1 MKKLLIFA
9 LFMLPLLA
17 NADEVMVDGIKYIV
31 DMDTKTA
38 EVIGSYNNEDK
49 LVYIP
54 STVTVETVRMMTYRV
69 TSIAEGAF
77 RNHQMEELYLP
88 ESLETIGDQAFA
100 HCTNMKSII
109 LGESVTTIGS
119 GAFHDTGLEH
129 IYVCASQIPETFP
142 DNSGTPD
149 NTDWAKM
156 TLHVP
161 ACLVEDYKNS
171 DQPYWGDVRDENIVA
186 LPAQRFVEVKTGDFE
201 YTIDEIAMTAEVT
214 GYGNNEAKN
223 LTVPSTIESADN
235 TYCVTSIGERALSS
249 NDHVVSLTVSEG
261 VKIIE
266 NGAFAH
272 CHSLREISL
281 PNSVVIVGS
290 YAFDRCTYLRYLS
303 MGTGVRSIGHDA
315 FVETGGLEDL
325 YIYAPQIPMT
335 SKSTDDN
342 PSNELS
348 SPIKVHVPAGLVE
361 EYRKSDLPNWRNVN
375 DRDYVALPE
384 GVNKGEAVVDGIK
397 YKLNEKAM
405 TAEAAGLADSTIT
418 DLVIPASITV
428 EGKEYQVQS
437 IGNNAFFENF
447 FSSITLSEG
456 LKTIGRA
463 SFMFSWKVKKI
474 ILPNSVESIG
484 VCSFDHSFAEVF
496 VFGEGIKTIGE
507 GAIKSLPLLK
517 ELYIYARQIPNIVP
531 WTEDFPDE
539 TTWYAV
545 KLYVPND
552 LVEEYRQSRSELPY
566 FNEVRDEKILP
577 ISKDYE
583 SFLTSIRTVKS
594 ESYKAARFSL
604 DGRRLTSPQ
613 KGINIIRMTD
623 GTVRKEI
630 VR

>member
-17 NADEVMVDGIKYIV
+17 NAEEVMVDGIKYIV

-38 EVIGSYNNEDK
+38 EVIGSYNNENK

-54 STVTVETVRMMTYRV
+54 STITVETVRMMTYRV

-100 HCTNMKSII
+100 YCTNMKSII

-142 DNSGTPD
+142 DNSSIPD

-161 ACLVEDYKNS
+161 ASLVEDYKNY
-171 DQPYWGDVRDENIVA
+171 DQPYWSDVRDENIVA

-201 YTIDEIAMTAEVT
+201 YTLDEIAMTAEVT

-223 LTVPSTIESADN
+223 LTVPSTIESAGK
-235 TYCVTSIGERALSS
+235 TYHVTSIGERALSS

-266 NGAFAH
+266 SGAFAH
-272 CHSLREISL
+272 CHSLLEISL

-342 PSNELS
+342 PNNELS

-375 DRDYVALPE
+375 DRDYIALPE
-384 GVNKGEAVVDGIK
+384 GNKGEPVVDGIK
-397 YKLNEKAM
+397 YKLKEETM

-437 IGNNAFFENF
+437 IGNNAFNNNH
-447 FSSITLSEG
+447 FSSISLSEG

-463 SFMFSWKVKKI
+463 SFMFSWKIEKLI
-474 ILPNSVESIG
+474 IPNSVETIG
-484 VCSFDHSFAEVF
+484 ACAFENSSMKLF
-496 VFGEGIKTIGE
+496 VIGEGIKTIGSC
-507 GAIKSLPLLK
+507 AIRSLPWLS
-517 ELYIYARQIPNIVP
+517 EFYIYAPQIPELPND
-531 WTEDFPDE
+531 DFIDMIDE
-539 TTWYAV
+539 SSWNMVY
-545 KLYVPND
+545 LFVPND
-552 LVEEYRQSRSELPY
+552 LVEGYRQCASSY
-566 FNEVRDEKILP
+566 INQIRDVKILP
-577 ISKDYE
+577 ISKDYK
-583 SFLTSIRTVKS
+583 SFLTSISTVKS
-594 ESYKAARFSL
+594 ESNKAARFSL

>member
-1 MKKLLIFA
+1 MQSFRTFTFLFIETSKRSHMKKLLIFA

-17 NADEVMVDGIKYIV
+17 NAEEVMVDGIKYIV

-100 HCTNMKSII
+100 YCTNMKSII

-129 IYVCASQIPETFP
+129 IYVCTSQIPETYP
-142 DNSGTPD
+142 DNSSIPD

-161 ACLVEDYKNS
+161 ASLVEDYKNS
-171 DQPYWGDVRDENIVA
+171 DLPYWSDVRDENIVA

-201 YTIDEIAMTAEVT
+201 YTLDEIAMTAEVT

-272 CHSLREISL
+272 CHSLLEVFL
-281 PNSVVIVGS
+281 PNSVAIVGNN
-290 YAFDRCTYLRYLS
+290 AFDRCTNLRYLS
-303 MGTGVRSIGHDA
+303 MGGVRSIGHDA
-315 FVETGGLEDL
+315 FVETGGLEDF
-325 YIYAPQIPMT
+325 YIYAPQIPLT

-342 PSNELS
+342 PNNELS
-348 SPIKVHVPAGLVE
+348 SPIKVHVPASLVE
-361 EYRKSDLPNWRNVN
+361 EYRKSDLPNWRSVN
-375 DRDYVALPE
+375 DRDYIALPDGDLE
-384 GVNKGEAVVDGIK
+384 EVLSGICRYRIDKTAGTAELMRVMSNVADVIIPESIEVDGRDYRVSEIGPNAFMYLDK
-397 YKLNEKAM
+397 DP
-405 TAEAAGLADSTIT
+405 TATSRIH
-418 DLVIPASITV
+418 PAS
-428 EGKEYQVQS
+428 
-437 IGNNAFFENF
+437 
-447 FSSITLSEG
+447 SSI
-456 LKTIGRA
+456 
-463 SFMFSWKVKKI
+463 
-474 ILPNSVESIG
+474 
-484 VCSFDHSFAEVF
+484 
-496 VFGEGIKTIGE
+496 
-507 GAIKSLPLLK
+507 
-517 ELYIYARQIPNIVP
+517 
-531 WTEDFPDE
+531 E
-539 TTWYAV
+539 TY
-545 KLYVPND
+545 Y
-552 LVEEYRQSRSELPY
+552 
-566 FNEVRDEKILP
+566 
-577 ISKDYE
+577 
-583 SFLTSIRTVKS
+583 
-594 ESYKAARFSL
+594 SL
-604 DGRRLTSPQ
+604 DGRRLVSPA
-613 KGINIIRMTD
+613 KGINIIRMSD
-623 GTVRKEI
+623 GTIKKVMVK
-630 VR
+630 

>member
-1 MKKLLIFA
+1 
-9 LFMLPLLA
+9 
-17 NADEVMVDGIKYIV
+17 
-31 DMDTKTA
+31 
-38 EVIGSYNNEDK
+38 
-49 LVYIP
+49 
-54 STVTVETVRMMTYRV
+54 
-69 TSIAEGAF
+69 
-77 RNHQMEELYLP
+77 
-88 ESLETIGDQAFA
+88 
-100 HCTNMKSII
+100 
-109 LGESVTTIGS
+109 
-119 GAFHDTGLEH
+119 
-129 IYVCASQIPETFP
+129 
-142 DNSGTPD
+142 
-149 NTDWAKM
+149 
-156 TLHVP
+156 
-161 ACLVEDYKNS
+161 
-171 DQPYWGDVRDENIVA
+171 
-186 LPAQRFVEVKTGDFE
+186 
-201 YTIDEIAMTAEVT
+201 
-214 GYGNNEAKN
+214 
-223 LTVPSTIESADN
+223 
-235 TYCVTSIGERALSS
+235 
-249 NDHVVSLTVSEG
+249 
-261 VKIIE
+261 
-266 NGAFAH
+266 
-272 CHSLREISL
+272 
-281 PNSVVIVGS
+281 
-290 YAFDRCTYLRYLS
+290 

-342 PSNELS
+342 PNNELS
-348 SPIKVHVPAGLVE
+348 SPIKVHVPASLVE

-375 DRDYVALPE
+375 DRDYIALPE

-397 YKLNEKAM
+397 YKLNEEAM

-437 IGNNAFFENF
+437 IGNNAFNNNH
-447 FSSITLSEG
+447 FSSISLSEG

-463 SFMFSWKVKKI
+463 SFMFSWKVKEI

-484 VCSFDHSFAEVF
+484 VCAFEHCFAEVF
-496 VFGEGIKTIGE
+496 VFGEGIKTIE
-507 GAIKSLPLLK
+507 VAAIKSLPLLR

-577 ISKDYE
+577 ISKDYK
-583 SFLTSIRTVKS
+583 SFLTSISTVKS

-623 GTVRKEI
+623 GTVRKVI

>member
-17 NADEVMVDGIKYIV
+17 NAEEVMVDGIKYIV

-109 LGESVTTIGS
+109 LGEGVKTIGS

-129 IYVCASQIPETFP
+129 IYVCTSQIPETYP
-142 DNSGTPD
+142 DNSSIPD

-161 ACLVEDYKNS
+161 AS
-171 DQPYWGDVRDENIVA
+171 
-186 LPAQRFVEVKTGDFE
+186 
-201 YTIDEIAMTAEVT
+201 
-214 GYGNNEAKN
+214 
-223 LTVPSTIESADN
+223 
-235 TYCVTSIGERALSS
+235 
-249 NDHVVSLTVSEG
+249 
-261 VKIIE
+261 
-266 NGAFAH
+266 
-272 CHSLREISL
+272 
-281 PNSVVIVGS
+281 
-290 YAFDRCTYLRYLS
+290 
-303 MGTGVRSIGHDA
+303 
-315 FVETGGLEDL
+315 
-325 YIYAPQIPMT
+325 
-335 SKSTDDN
+335 
-342 PSNELS
+342 
-348 SPIKVHVPAGLVE
+348 LVE

-375 DRDYVALPE
+375 DRDYIALPE

-397 YKLNEKAM
+397 YKLNEEAM

-437 IGNNAFFENF
+437 IGNNAFNNNH
-447 FSSITLSEG
+447 FSSISLSEG

-463 SFMFSWKVKKI
+463 SFMYSWKIEKLI
-474 ILPNSVESIG
+474 IHKSVETIEPCAFENSSMKQLVI
-484 VCSFDHSFAEVF
+484 
-496 VFGEGIKTIGE
+496 GEGIKTIGSC
-507 GAIKSLPLLK
+507 AIRNLPWLS
-517 ELYIYARQIPNIVP
+517 EFYIYAPQMP
-531 WTEDFPDE
+531 EFPYDDLIDMIDE
-539 TTWYAV
+539 SSWYRV
-545 KLYVPND
+545 NLFVPND
-552 LVEEYRQSRSELPY
+552 LVEEFRQCESSY
-566 FNEVRDEKILP
+566 INQIRDENILP

-583 SFLTSIRTVKS
+583 SFLTSIRTMKS
-594 ESYKAARFSL
+594 ESYKSARFSL

-613 KGINIIRMTD
+613 KGINIIHQSD

>member
-17 NADEVMVDGIKYIV
+17 NAEEVMVDGIKYIV

-109 LGESVTTIGS
+109 LGEGVKTIGS

-142 DNSGTPD
+142 DNSSIPD

-161 ACLVEDYKNS
+161 ASLVEDYKNS
-171 DQPYWGDVRDENIVA
+171 DQPYWSDVRDENIVA

-201 YTIDEIAMTAEVT
+201 YTLDEIAMTAEVT
-214 GYGNNEAKN
+214 GNGNNEAKN
-223 LTVPSTIESADN
+223 LTVPSTIESAGK
-235 TYCVTSIGERALSS
+235 TYHVTSIGERALSS

-266 NGAFAH
+266 SGAFAH
-272 CHSLREISL
+272 CHSLLEISL

-342 PSNELS
+342 PNNELS

-375 DRDYVALPE
+375 DRDYIALPE
-384 GVNKGEAVVDGIK
+384 GNKGEPVVDGIK
-397 YKLNEKAM
+397 YKLKEETM

-437 IGNNAFFENF
+437 IGNNAFNNNH

-463 SFMFSWKVKKI
+463 SFMFSWKIEKLI
-474 ILPNSVESIG
+474 IPNSVETIG
-484 VCSFDHSFAEVF
+484 ACAFENSSMKLF
-496 VFGEGIKTIGE
+496 VIGEGIKTIGSC
-507 GAIKSLPLLK
+507 AIRSLPWLS
-517 ELYIYARQIPNIVP
+517 EFYIYAPQIPELPND
-531 WTEDFPDE
+531 DFIDMIDE
-539 TTWYAV
+539 SSWNMVY
-545 KLYVPND
+545 LFVPND
-552 LVEEYRQSRSELPY
+552 LVEGYRQCASSY
-566 FNEVRDEKILP
+566 INQIRDVKILP
-577 ISKDYE
+577 ISKDYK
-583 SFLTSIRTVKS
+583 SFLTSISTVKS
-594 ESYKAARFSL
+594 ESNKAARFSL